1 MTRQCF
7 SGVLLAVAGLLLGCG
22 GDGGGGGADV
32 APRIEGLLAGVATR
46 ASTARDVIAYAS
58 DGRFMAAEAPTSGF
72 FFDAEY
78 GVGSDGT
85 LSGTARIYGSSLGVA
100 HARSFTQTG
109 TLSGTV
115 GEDAWT
121 VTITGVDST
130 TTFELIHDAADTD
143 NSSVAA
149 VEGAWIYDPAGGNE
163 SELTINGD
171 GTTASTNASGCA
183 SAGTIAPV
191 DPDFNL
197 YGSATTV
204 TNAPGLNCF
213 DSVEG
218 SYTGLIS
225 LFDPADTGEDQLV
238 VMLAKSDFM
247 FRYAYDRQ
255 P

>member
-1 MTRQCF
+1 MGRQFLACAMF
-7 SGVLLAVAGLLLGCG
+7 AAASLLAGC
-22 GDGGGGGADV
+22 DGGGGGSGDA
-32 APRIEGLLAGVATR
+32 APRIEGLLTGVSTR
-46 ASTARDVIAYAS
+46 SSTERDVVAFAS

-78 GVGSDGT
+78 ALGSDGT
-85 LSGTARIYGSSLGVA
+85 LSGTARIYGTSLGLA
-100 HARSFTQTG
+100 HARYFTQTG
-109 TLSGTV
+109 TLSGTA

-121 VTITGVDST
+121 VTITGASST
-130 TTFELIHDAADTD
+130 TTFELIHEAADID
-143 NSSVAA
+143 DSSVAA
-149 VEGAWIYDPAGGNE
+149 VEGTWVYDPAGSNT
-163 SELTINGD
+163 STLTIDGD
-171 GTTASTNASGCA
+171 GTTASTNDSGCA

-197 YGSATTV
+197 YDSATTV
-204 TNAPGLNCF
+204 TNAPGMNCA

-225 LFDPADTGEDQLV
+225 LFDPANTGADQLI